1 MMSSSNSKP
10 MHIID
15 DVISSSM
22 APESIVSNNVISTT
36 IDRVDFSNY
45 DVLLMSSSTEG
56 VVRFAPGNHVG
67 NQRFRVLLSLHRSR
81 YLQADKIG
89 DDDVCTKIAEEVL
102 DLVCNKCIPNGR
114 FFEQVDTDDGS
125 SWKELD
131 VNLSTIELIKQALKN
146 EPTPTT
152 SPLMTSSSKLRRR
165 RRTYGSIV
173 SEDSEGET
181 TITKPD
187 RFDVICESN
196 GQHLKFGSEHT
207 GNYRLKVLL
216 DMRLSSSSSSWS
228 MSNPS
233 KKEQAAH
240 DIVSSIIDA
249 SSSRF
254 LRVKNNEQEG
264 YAIMSREMAVEC
276 ITNTLSQMSYGKII
290 KKQQQ
295 QPIVQH
301 ESEVEMLLRR
311 KRKKDT
317 LEQCAK
323 RVKCDYCAVSSAAG
337 LPTTF
342 NSLPF
347 GAITSHA
354 A

>member
-1 MMSSSNSKP
+1 MSKNSSSKP

-15 DVISSSM
+15 DVLSSSM
-22 APESIVSNNVISTT
+22 APESIISNNIISTKT
-36 IDRVDFSNY
+36 SFDSIDFSNY
-45 DVLLMSSSTEG
+45 DVLLMPSSTEG
-56 VVRFAPGNHVG
+56 VVRFTPGNHVG

-81 YLQADKIG
+81 YLQADKI
-89 DDDVCTKIAEEVL
+89 DDDDMCTTIATEVL

-131 VNLSTIELIKQALKN
+131 INLLSTIELIKQALKN
-146 EPTPTT
+146 EPTT
-152 SPLMTSSSKLRRR
+152 SPLMTSSPKLHRR

-196 GQHLKFGSEHT
+196 GRQLKFGSEHT

-216 DMRLSSSSSSWS
+216 DMRLSSSSWS
-228 MSNPS
+228 MSSPS

-240 DIVSSIIDA
+240 DIVSSIVDA

-254 LRVKNNEQEG
+254 LRVKNEEEG
-264 YAIMSREMAVEC
+264 YVAMSREMAVEC
-276 ITNTLSQMSYGKII
+276 MTNTLSQISYGTRT
-290 KKQQQ
+290 KKEQ
-295 QPIVQH
+295 QPIVH

-323 RVKCDYCAVSSAAG
+323 RVKNSCDYCAMSSAAD

-342 NSLPF
+342 NTLPF
-347 GAITSHA
+347 GAITSRA

>member
-1 MMSSSNSKP
+1 

-22 APESIVSNNVISTT
+22 APESIVSSNIISAKIS
-36 IDRVDFSNY
+36 IDSIDFSNY
-45 DVLLMSSSTEG
+45 DVLLMPSSTEG
-56 VVRFAPGNHVG
+56 VVRFAPDNHVG

-81 YLQADKIG
+81 YLQAEKSG
-89 DDDVCTKIAEEVL
+89 DDDMCTKIAKEVL
-102 DLVCNKCIPNGR
+102 DLVCNKCVPNGR
-114 FFEQVDTDDGS
+114 FFDQVDTDDGSS

-146 EPTPTT
+146 EPTT
-152 SPLMTSSSKLRRR
+152 SPLMTSSTKLYKR

-181 TITKPD
+181 TITTKPD

-196 GQHLKFGSEHT
+196 GRQLKFGSDHT

-216 DMRLSSSSSSWS
+216 DMRLSSSSWS
-228 MSNPS
+228 MSSPAD
-233 KKEQAAH
+233 KEQTAH
-240 DIVSSIIDA
+240 DIVSSIVDA

-264 YAIMSREMAVEC
+264 YVAMSREMAVEC
-276 ITNTLSQMSYGKII
+276 IMNTLSLISYGTRI
-290 KKQQQ
+290 KKEQQQ
-295 QPIVQH
+295 AIVQH

-323 RVKCDYCAVSSAAG
+323 RVKLQSCDYCVASSAAG

-342 NSLPF
+342 NTLPF
-347 GAITSHA
+347 GAITSRA

>member
-1 MMSSSNSKP
+1 

-22 APESIVSNNVISTT
+22 APESIISNNIISTKISST
-36 IDRVDFSNY
+36 KISVDSIDFSNY
-45 DVLLMSSSTEG
+45 DVLLMPSSTEG
-56 VVRFAPGNHVG
+56 VVSFAPGNHVG

-81 YLQADKIG
+81 YLQADKI
-89 DDDVCTKIAEEVL
+89 DDDDMCTKIAKDVL

-114 FFEQVDTDDGS
+114 FFEQVDTDDGNS
-125 SWKELD
+125 NWKELD

-146 EPTPTT
+146 EPTT
-152 SPLMTSSSKLRRR
+152 SPLMSPPKQLRRR

-173 SEDSEGET
+173 SEDSEGEA

-196 GQHLKFGSEHT
+196 GQQLKFGSEHT

-216 DMRLSSSSSSWS
+216 DMRLSSSSWRMSS
-228 MSNPS
+228 PS
-233 KKEQAAH
+233 DKEQAAH
-240 DIVSSIIDA
+240 DIVSSIVDA

-254 LRVKNNEQEG
+254 LRVKNDVEEG
-264 YAIMSREMAVEC
+264 YVIMSREMAEEC
-276 ITNTLSQMSYGKII
+276 IMNSLSQISYEKGI
-290 KKQQQ
+290 KKHQQ

-301 ESEVEMLLRR
+301 ESEIEMLLRR

-323 RVKCDYCAVSSAAG
+323 RVKLQSCDYCTMSSAAG

-342 NSLPF
+342 NTLPF
-347 GAITSHA
+347 DAITSRA

>member
-1 MMSSSNSKP
+1 

-15 DVISSSM
+15 DVVSSSM
-22 APESIVSNNVISTT
+22 APESIISSNIISTK
-36 IDRVDFSNY
+36 ISVDRVDFSNY

-67 NQRFRVLLSLHRSR
+67 NERFRVLLSLHRSR
-81 YLQADKIG
+81 YLQADKSG
-89 DDDVCTKIAEEVL
+89 DDDMCTKIAKEVL
-102 DLVCNKCIPNGR
+102 DLVCSKCIPNGR

-146 EPTPTT
+146 EPTT
-152 SPLMTSSSKLRRR
+152 SPLMTSSPKQLRRR

-173 SEDSEGET
+173 SEDSEGEN

-187 RFDVICESN
+187 RFDVICEAN
-196 GQHLKFGSEHT
+196 GQQLKFGSEHT

-216 DMRLSSSSSSWS
+216 DMRLSSSSWNKSS
-228 MSNPS
+228 PPD
-233 KKEQAAH
+233 KEQAAN
-240 DIVSSIIDA
+240 DIVSSIVDA

-254 LRVKNNEQEG
+254 LRVKNNEEEG
-264 YAIMSREMAVEC
+264 YVAMSREMAVEC
-276 ITNTLSQMSYGKII
+276 IMNSLSQISYGKRI
-290 KKQQQ
+290 KKEQ
-295 QPIVQH
+295 QPIVH

-317 LEQCAK
+317 LEQCAR
-323 RVKCDYCAVSSAAG
+323 RVKLSSCDYCVASSAAG

-342 NSLPF
+342 NTLPF
-347 GAITSHA
+347 GAITSRA

>member
-1 MMSSSNSKP
+1 

-15 DVISSSM
+15 EVISSST
-22 APESIVSNNVISTT
+22 PESIVSSNIISTKT
-36 IDRVDFSNY
+36 SVDRVDFSNY
-45 DVLLMSSSTEG
+45 DVLLMPSSTEG

-81 YLQADKIG
+81 YLQAYKI
-89 DDDVCTKIAEEVL
+89 DDDDMCTKIAKEVL
-102 DLVCNKCIPNGR
+102 ELVCNKCIPNGR
-114 FFEQVDTDDGS
+114 FYEQVDTDDGS

-146 EPTPTT
+146 EPTS
-152 SPLMTSSSKLRRR
+152 SPLTMTSSPKLYKR

-173 SEDSEGET
+173 SEDSEGEV
-181 TITKPD
+181 ISKPD
-187 RFDVICESN
+187 RFDVICETN
-196 GQHLKFGSEHT
+196 GQQLKFGSEHT

-216 DMRLSSSSSSWS
+216 DMRLSSSSWSLSS
-228 MSNPS
+228 PS

-240 DIVSSIIDA
+240 DIVSSIVDA

-264 YAIMSREMAVEC
+264 DMYIAMSREMAVQC
-276 ITNTLSQMSYGKII
+276 IMNSLSQISYGKRI
-290 KKQQQ
+290 KKDQQ
-295 QPIVQH
+295 QPIVH

-323 RVKCDYCAVSSAAG
+323 RVKNSCDYCAVSSTAG

-342 NSLPF
+342 NTLPF
-347 GAITSHA
+347 GAITSRA

>member
-1 MMSSSNSKP
+1 M
-10 MHIID
+10 
-15 DVISSSM
+15 
-22 APESIVSNNVISTT
+22 
-36 IDRVDFSNY
+36 
-45 DVLLMSSSTEG
+45 
-56 VVRFAPGNHVG
+56 
-67 NQRFRVLLSLHRSR
+67 
-81 YLQADKIG
+81 
-89 DDDVCTKIAEEVL
+89 CTKIAKAVL

-146 EPTPTT
+146 EPTT
-152 SPLMTSSSKLRRR
+152 SPLPPMSSPKLRRR

-173 SEDSEGET
+173 SEDSEGEV

-187 RFDVICESN
+187 RFDVICETN
-196 GQHLKFGSEHT
+196 GQQLKFRSEHT

-216 DMRLSSSSSSWS
+216 DMRLSSSSWSKSS
-228 MSNPS
+228 PS
-233 KKEQAAH
+233 DKGQAAH

-254 LRVKNNEQEG
+254 LRVKNDKEEG
-264 YAIMSREMAVEC
+264 YVAMSREMAVEC
-276 ITNTLSQMSYGKII
+276 ILNSLSPISYDGKRF
-290 KKQQQ
+290 KKDQQ

-317 LEQCAK
+317 LELCAK
-323 RVKCDYCAVSSAAG
+323 RVKKLSCDYCAMSSAAG

-342 NSLPF
+342 NTLPF
-347 GAITSHA
+347 GAITSRA

>member
-1 MMSSSNSKP
+1 MSNSSNSKP

-22 APESIVSNNVISTT
+22 APESIVSNNIISTKT
-36 IDRVDFSNY
+36 SFDSVDFSNY
-45 DVLLMSSSTEG
+45 DVLLIPSSTEG
-56 VVRFAPGNHVG
+56 VGNHVG

-81 YLQADKIG
+81 YLQADKI
-89 DDDVCTKIAEEVL
+89 DDDDMCTKIAKEVL

-114 FFEQVDTDDGS
+114 FFEQVDTDTGNSS

-131 VNLSTIELIKQALKN
+131 INLTTIELIKQALKN
-146 EPTPTT
+146 EPTT
-152 SPLMTSSSKLRRR
+152 SPLMSSPKQQQLRRR

-181 TITKPD
+181 IITKPD

-196 GQHLKFGSEHT
+196 GRQLKFGSEHT

-216 DMRLSSSSSSWS
+216 DMRLSSSSWNKSS
-228 MSNPS
+228 PS
-233 KKEQAAH
+233 DKEQAAN
-240 DIVSSIIDA
+240 DIVSSIVDA

-254 LRVKNNEQEG
+254 LRVKNDQEEG
-264 YAIMSREMAVEC
+264 YVAMSREMAVEC
-276 ITNTLSQMSYGKII
+276 IMNSLSQISYGKRI
-290 KKQQQ
+290 KKEQQ
-295 QPIVQH
+295 QPIVH
-301 ESEVEMLLRR
+301 ESEIEMLLRR

-323 RVKCDYCAVSSAAG
+323 RVKKLSCDYCAMSSAAG

-342 NSLPF
+342 NTLPF
-347 GAITSHA
+347 GAITSRA